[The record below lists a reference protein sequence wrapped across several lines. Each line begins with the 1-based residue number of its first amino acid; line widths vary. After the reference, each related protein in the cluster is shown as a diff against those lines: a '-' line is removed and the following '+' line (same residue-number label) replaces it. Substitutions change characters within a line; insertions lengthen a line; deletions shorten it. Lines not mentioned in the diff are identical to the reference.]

1 MIRAQDAIDRE
12 LLALLSTN
20 ARMSTSEI
28 ARRLQLAR
36 STVNERILRLEKSG
50 VIVGY
55 RAILTPDSDAMQ
67 TRAYLQL
74 EVEPAQSRSL
84 VHALSGYPEIQECMT
99 VSGRHTLMCFVTA
112 PCAED
117 IDALVDELVA
127 LDGVRQTEVMIVLC
141 TKFDRHARQDIRTGK
156 HLTLAS

>member
-1 MIRAQDAIDRE
+1 
-12 LLALLSTN
+12 N

-74 EVEPAQSRSL
+74 DVVQSKCRGI
-84 VHALSGYPEIQECMT
+84 VHALGGYPEIQECMT
-99 VSGRHTLMCFVTA
+99 VSGTHTLMCFVTA
-112 PCAED
+112 PCGED
-117 IDALVDELVA
+117 IDALVDELSA
-127 LDGVRQTEVMIVLC
+127 LDGVRQTQVTIVLC
-141 TKFDRHARQDIRTGK
+141 TKFDRHARQDMRAAK